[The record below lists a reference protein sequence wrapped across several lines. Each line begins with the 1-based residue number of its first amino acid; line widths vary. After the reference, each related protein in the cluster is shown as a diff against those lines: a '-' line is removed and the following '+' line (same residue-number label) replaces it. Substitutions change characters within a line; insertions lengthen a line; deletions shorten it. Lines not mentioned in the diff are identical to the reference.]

1 MRQDVKEQIKR
12 YYDQE
17 AALRDG
23 KSVRPGWKA
32 EFRQAFLD
40 RALQE
45 GKKTLLELGAGAGY
59 DSRFF
64 QDGGLRVTA
73 VDLSTEMVRRCR
85 AKSVE
90 AYELELCRL
99 SELERQFD
107 CLYTLNVLLHIP
119 REDLRQVLAE
129 MDRVLAPEGLVCI
142 GIYGGSED
150 RELCW
155 RKPEVS
161 DAERYFCFY
170 ARQSLL
176 PLLEERFVV
185 LSFDTYM
192 VGEEENTFHS
202 ILLQKRREQAAFR
215 SEGRERKVQGL

>member
-17 AALRDG
+17 AALRDS
-23 KSVRPGWKA
+23 KSVRADWKA

-40 RALQE
+40 WALQE

-64 QDGGLRVTA
+64 QDGGLQVTA
-73 VDLSTEMVRRCR
+73 VDLSTEMVRRCQ
-85 AKSVE
+85 AKGVE
-90 AYELELCRL
+90 TYELELCRL

-129 MDRVLAPEGLVCI
+129 MDQVLAPEGLVCI
-142 GIYGGSED
+142 GVYGASED
-150 RELCW
+150 RELRW

-176 PLLEERFVV
+176 PLLEERFVL
-185 LSFDTYM
+185 LSFDTYL

-202 ILLQKRREQAAFR
+202 ILLRKRRD
-215 SEGRERKVQGL
+215 

>member
-1 MRQDVKEQIKR
+1 MKQEAKDQIKR

-23 KSVRPGWKA
+23 RSVRADWKA
-32 EFRQAFLD
+32 KFRQTFLD
-40 RALQE
+40 RALRE
-45 GKKTLLELGAGAGY
+45 GKKTLLELGAGPGY

-64 QDGGLRVTA
+64 QDGGLNVTA
-73 VDLSTEMVRRCR
+73 VDLSAEMVRRCR
-85 AKSVE
+85 TKGVE

-119 REDLRQVLAE
+119 REDLSQVLTE

-142 GIYGGSED
+142 GIYGDSED
-150 RELCW
+150 REFRW

-170 ARQSLL
+170 SRQSLL
-176 PLLEERFVV
+176 PLLEERFAV
-185 LSFDTYM
+185 LSFDTYR

-202 ILLQKRREQAAFR
+202 ILLRKRWN
-215 SEGRERKVQGL
+215 

>member
-1 MRQDVKEQIKR
+1 MRQETRDQIKR
-12 YYDQE
+12 YYDEE

-23 KSVRPGWKA
+23 KSVRPEWKA
-32 EFRQAFLD
+32 KFRQAFLD
-40 RALQE
+40 RALRE
-45 GKKTLLELGAGAGY
+45 RKKTLLELGAGPGY

-64 QDGGLRVTA
+64 QDGGLQVTA
-73 VDLSTEMVRRCR
+73 VDLSAEMVRRCR
-85 AKSVE
+85 AKGVE

-142 GIYGGSED
+142 GIYGAGED
-150 RELCW
+150 RECRW

-176 PLLEERFVV
+176 PLLEERFAV
-185 LSFDTYM
+185 LSFDTYLA
-192 VGEEENTFHS
+192 GEEENTFHS
-202 ILLQKRREQAAFR
+202 ILLRKRR
-215 SEGRERKVQGL
+215 G